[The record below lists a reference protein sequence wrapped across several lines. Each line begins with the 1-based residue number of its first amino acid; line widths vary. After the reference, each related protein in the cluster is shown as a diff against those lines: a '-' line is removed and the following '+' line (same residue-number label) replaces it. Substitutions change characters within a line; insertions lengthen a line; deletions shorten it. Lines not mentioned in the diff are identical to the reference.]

1 MEISK
6 YIGQLLF
13 QHDYVVIPEFG
24 GFVANYRPAT
34 IHPVQHR
41 FNPPSK
47 SILFN
52 ASLTLNDGLL
62 VSHLAGEESLDYDE
76 AEERIRQFVLKAR
89 QSIAEGKKVS
99 FENLGTLH
107 ADANGNITFDQ
118 DDSVNFL
125 TDVYGM
131 DSFVSPAISRQAKRP
146 VAVAPRPLSDS
157 RTSFG
162 NSSLP
167 IKILRVAASVSIL
180 FILSFLAYTF
190 LPDSTSSNALTGFLP
205 TMKNAETKST
215 DNNQNTVAEN
225 AAPIPPKPVVIIEKS
240 PEIVIETENIP
251 MPYDSEAINKTMP
264 NAESEV
270 VESLN
275 TEEKQTPTVS
285 AQTVINSKMY
295 HLIAGSFLEN
305 ENADNL
311 ISFYESNGYT
321 PAIIG
326 PSAGG
331 YFRVSIAAY
340 LRKDEALEE
349 LNLVRRK
356 FNPNVWL
363 LRQ

>member
-6 YIGQLLF
+6 YIGQLLY

-52 ASLTLNDGLL
+52 ANLTLNDGLL
-62 VSHLAGEESLDYDE
+62 VSHLAGEEKISFEE

-99 FENLGTLH
+99 FVNLGLLY

-118 DDSVNFL
+118 DERVNYL
-125 TDVYGM
+125 ADVYGM
-131 DSFVSPAISRQAKRP
+131 DSFVSPPISRQVKRP

-157 RTSFG
+157 RASSG
-162 NSSLP
+162 NNSIP
-167 IKILRVAASVSIL
+167 IRILRVAASVSIL

-190 LPDSTSSNALTGFLP
+190 LPDNTSSNALTGFLP
-205 TMKNAETKST
+205 TMTNAETKST
-215 DNNQNTVAEN
+215 DNNQSIVVED
-225 AAPIPPKPVVIIEKS
+225 AAPIPPKPVAIIENA
-240 PEIVIETENIP
+240 PEAIIETESIP
-251 MPYDSEAINKTMP
+251 SAFNSEVHNETLP

-270 VESLN
+270 TESLN
-275 TEEKQTPTVS
+275 AEENQTLTAPANTEAHS
-285 AQTVINSKMY
+285 RMY
-295 HLIAGSFLEN
+295 YLIAGSFLEN
-305 ENADNL
+305 ENASNL
-311 ISFYESNGYT
+311 ISFYESNGYN
-321 PAIIG
+321 PAVIG
-326 PSAGG
+326 PSDGG